1 MSDANN
7 CIELYKVDITNIK
20 SFINSLTDE
29 DWDAWKHRQNSY
41 NPHSKTKTYP
51 LSWVEVEHLNGNNS
65 LNITIKNTFSKIWDI
80 LSPELTKLEKYYRGR
95 CTNVMFVKLLP
106 GEKINPHVDVRHLL
120 HFYRCHLPIVTNDD
134 IFFYIDYRKYKLRE
148 GIFYKI
154 NNFRVHSVENNS
166 TEDRIHLIVDI
177 LPYSNNI
184 NVKFTCE

>member
-1 MSDANN
+1 MSNVNN

-41 NPHSKTKTYP
+41 HFHSKTKTYP
-51 LSWVEVEHLNGNNS
+51 LSWVKYLDDDDS
-65 LNITIKNTFSKIWDI
+65 LNIIIKNKFSKIWDI

-95 CTNVMFVKLLP
+95 CTNVMFAKLLS
-106 GEKINPHVDVRHLL
+106 GEKINPHVDNRHLL
-120 HFYRCHLPIVTNDD
+120 NFYRCHLPIVTNND
-134 IFFYIDYRKYKLRE
+134 IFFYINYNQYKLRE

-154 NNFRVHSVENNS
+154 NNFLVHSVENNS

>member
-1 MSDANN
+1 MIDANN

-29 DWDAWKHRQNSY
+29 DWDAWNYRQNSY
-41 NPHSKTKTYP
+41 SSHSKTKTYP
-51 LSWVEVEHLNGNNS
+51 LSWVDGFDGTDFLS
-65 LNITIKNTFSKIWDI
+65 IIIKNKFSKIWDI
-80 LSPELTKLEKYYRGR
+80 LSPELIKLEKYYKGR

-106 GEKINPHVDVRHLL
+106 GEKINPHVDKSHLL
-120 HFYRCHLPIVTNDD
+120 HFYRCHLPIVTNND
-134 IFFYIDYRKYKLRE
+134 IFFYIDGHQYKLRE

-154 NNFRVHSVENNS
+154 NNFLMHSVENNS